1 LEVLR
6 HMTHKQK
13 VINKAHEIF
22 KTAQETGML
31 PKSNSK
37 EGQWIGFKRR
47 AKAGNKRNRWYP
59 ELDEIAK
66 QYGFPDAFDA
76 DGTVGRIM
84 NQKKIN
90 KAHKILKKEKLNES
104 DKKWIQK
111 NKENPEIK
119 KIAKTYREARKT
131 QKILD
136 KAHRKAHKK
145 QKVLDKAHEV
155 FKRAQERGLPK
166 CVNQDYSWIC
176 TQRQAKAGKGCIWYP
191 ELDEIAKQYGFPNV
205 FRRICKKQKVLDK
218 AHEVFKRAQ
227 ERGLPK
233 YIDRFPLGIKGC
245 VESQDYSWIC
255 TQRQS
260 KAGKGR
266 IWYPEL
272 DEMAKQY
279 GFPNV
284 FNILDKK
291 QKLINKAHEV
301 LKRAK
306 EKGRL
311 PKHTG
316 ICEEGQDY
324 SWIKNCKGRA
334 KAGRY
339 PELNDIAKQYG
350 FPNVFG
356 NQQCLIKLYM

>member
-1 LEVLR
+1 
-6 HMTHKQK
+6 MTHKQK

-166 CVNQDYSWIC
+166 
-176 TQRQAKAGKGCIWYP
+176 
-191 ELDEIAKQYGFPNV
+191 
-205 FRRICKKQKVLDK
+205 
-218 AHEVFKRAQ
+218 
-227 ERGLPK
+227 

>member
-1 LEVLR
+1 
-6 HMTHKQK
+6 MTHKQK
-13 VINKAHEIF
+13 VINRAHEIF
-22 KTAQETGML
+22 KTAQEAGML
-31 PKSNSK
+31 PKSNHK
-37 EGQWIGFKRR
+37 DGQWIGFKRR
-47 AKAGNKRNRWYP
+47 AKAGNKRSRWYP

-66 QYGFPDAFDA
+66 QYGFPDAFDV
-76 DGTVGRIM
+76 DGMRKYGVGH
-84 NQKKIN
+84 QKKIN
-90 KAHKILKKEKLNES
+90 IAHRIFKKEKLNEN
-104 DKKWIQK
+104 DKNWIQK

-119 KIAKTYREARKT
+119 KIAKAYKAQEILDKANRKANRKAQKAQEILDKANRKANRKARKA

-136 KAHRKAHKK
+136 MAAMKAHRKVRKK

-155 FKRAQERGLPK
+155 LKRAQEK
-166 CVNQDYSWIC
+166 
-176 TQRQAKAGKGCIWYP
+176 
-191 ELDEIAKQYGFPNV
+191 
-205 FRRICKKQKVLDK
+205 
-218 AHEVFKRAQ
+218 
-227 ERGLPK
+227 GLPK

-245 VESQDYSWIC
+245 VESQDYSWIGS
-255 TQRQS
+255 QRQA
-260 KAGKGR
+260 KAGNKG

-272 DEMAKQY
+272 DEIARQY

-284 FNILDKK
+284 FNIPDKK

-311 PKHTG
+311 PKYTG
-316 ICEEGQDY
+316 IKGCEEGQDY
-324 SWIKNCKGRA
+324 AWIKNCKGRA

-356 NQQCLIKLYM
+356 NQHCFN